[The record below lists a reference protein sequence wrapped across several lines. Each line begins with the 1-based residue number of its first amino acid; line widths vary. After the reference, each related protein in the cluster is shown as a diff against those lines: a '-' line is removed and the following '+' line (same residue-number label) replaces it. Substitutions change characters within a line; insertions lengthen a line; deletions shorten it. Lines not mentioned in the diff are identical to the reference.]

1 MKRAPAQ
8 IRIVRRNTGVRK
20 GTGNGHRE
28 ASIAAIDSY
37 CEWRS
42 IYIDYSHRLQR
53 AQIDIDI
60 PI

>member
-1 MKRAPAQ
+1 MKAS
-8 IRIVRRNTGVRK
+8 
-20 GTGNGHRE
+20 GNGHRE

-37 CEWRS
+37 SEWRS
-42 IYIDYSHRLQR
+42 VYIDYSHQLQR